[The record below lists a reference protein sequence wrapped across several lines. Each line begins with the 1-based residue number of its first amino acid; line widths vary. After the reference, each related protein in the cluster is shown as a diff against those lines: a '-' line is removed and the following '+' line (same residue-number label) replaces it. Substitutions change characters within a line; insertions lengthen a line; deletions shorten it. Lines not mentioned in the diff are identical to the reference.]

1 MSRLKKRY
9 EDTIKPELLSRF
21 GYENSMMV
29 PKLEKIVISMGIAE
43 ASKDKNAVQDLTNE
57 LMLIT
62 GQKPIVTRAKIAISN
77 FKLRKGQ
84 AIGLKVTL
92 RGKRMYDFLDRFCN
106 ISAPRIRD
114 FHGFATKCDGRG
126 SYSLGLEDQ
135 QIFPEL
141 NLDLVKRS
149 QGMNIT
155 MVTSARKDEECVEL
169 LRLLGLPFKGL
180 PVQVSGWA

>member
-9 EDTIKPELLSRF
+9 HETIKPELSSRF
-21 GYENSMMV
+21 GYKNVMMI

-43 ASKDKNAVQDLTNE
+43 ASKDKNAVQDLIKE
-57 LMLIT
+57 LILIT
-62 GQKPIVTRAKIAISN
+62 GQKPIVTRAKVAISN
-77 FKLRKGQ
+77 FKLRKDQ

-92 RGKRMYDFLDRFCN
+92 RGTRMYDFLDRFCN
-106 ISAPRIRD
+106 ICAPRIRD
-114 FHGFATKCDGRG
+114 FHGFSSKCDGRG

-155 MVTSARKDEECVEL
+155 MVTSASRDEECVEL
-169 LRLLGLPFKGL
+169 LRLLGVPFKGL
-180 PVQVSGWA
+180 PVVVSGWA

>member
-9 EDTIKPELLSRF
+9 EETVKTELLTKF
-21 GYENSMMV
+21 GYKNVMMV

-43 ASKDKNAVQDLTNE
+43 TAKDKNAIQDVTNE
-57 LMLIT
+57 LSLFS
-62 GQKPIVTRAKIAISN
+62 GQKPIMTKAKIAISN

-84 AIGLKVTL
+84 SIGLKVTL

-106 ISAPRIRD
+106 IAAPRIRD
-114 FHGFATKCDGRG
+114 FHGFSTKCDGRG

-141 NLDLVKRS
+141 NLDLVKRT

-155 MVTSARKDEECVEL
+155 MVTSASKDEECVEL
-169 LRLLGLPFKGL
+169 LRLLGVPFKGL
-180 PVQVSGWA
+180 PVVVSGWS